1 MDTNIIK
8 NLVRIGR
15 VSSVDPSN
23 MTARVLFTDKDEDVS
38 YDLPVLA
45 MCARSNKEYHLP
57 DIDTQVLCLFLPNT
71 SSKGL
76 TTGFVLGTFYSE
88 VDAPAENGAG
98 IKSVRFED
106 GSYVRY
112 EGGNIQV
119 HAAGNIEITA
129 VGNIKINGARVDIN

>member
-76 TTGFVLGTFYSE
+76 TTGFVIGTFYSE
-88 VDAPAENGAG
+88 VDTPDENGAG
-98 IKSVRFED
+98 IKSIRFD
-106 GSYVRY
+106 NGSYVRH

>member
-1 MDTNIIK
+1 M
-8 NLVRIGR
+8 RIGR

-76 TTGFVLGTFYSE
+76 TTGFVLGTFYSD
-88 VDAPAENGAG
+88 VDTPAENGVG
-98 IKSVRFED
+98 IKSIRFED

-112 EGGNIQV
+112 ESGNIQV